1 MNVGVF
7 RLKKYRGKD
16 VVHGCSNIADLD
28 TEVSL
33 HSRPVLK
40 ENARHFVGDFG
51 ISVLNTSSA
60 LLWAS
65 NVDTW
70 I

>member
-1 MNVGVF
+1 MNVGVC
-7 RLKKYRGKD
+7 RVRKCRGKD
-16 VVHGCSNIADLD
+16 VVHGCSNIADLN
-28 TEVSL
+28 TGVSL

-40 ENARHFVGDFG
+40 ENARHFVGDFAT
-51 ISVLNTSSA
+51 SALNTLSA

-65 NVDTW
+65 IVDTW